1 MMLVLSIICLLLAVV
16 CLLLIVRLRQNRRQI
31 AQAMVVLEDI
41 GEGNLDRKIVV
52 DENSDI
58 AALCFRLNEIV
69 SEIKTSRSEIKQA
82 TDELYKL
89 LDDFVSTTSEAD
101 TGLPYLLYLLS
112 LQQRYNHIGDPP
124 VYPHTYL
131 EN

>member
-69 SEIKTSRSEIKQA
+69 SEIIQ
-82 TDELYKL
+82 
-89 LDDFVSTTSEAD
+89 
-101 TGLPYLLYLLS
+101 
-112 LQQRYNHIGDPP
+112 
-124 VYPHTYL
+124 
-131 EN
+131 

>member
-31 AQAMVVLEDI
+31 AQAMVVLENI

-69 SEIKTSRSEIKQA
+69 SESNN
-82 TDELYKL
+82 
-89 LDDFVSTTSEAD
+89 
-101 TGLPYLLYLLS
+101 S
-112 LQQRYNHIGDPP
+112 LAAYGFRRMNIAS
-124 VYPHTYL
+124 
-131 EN
+131 